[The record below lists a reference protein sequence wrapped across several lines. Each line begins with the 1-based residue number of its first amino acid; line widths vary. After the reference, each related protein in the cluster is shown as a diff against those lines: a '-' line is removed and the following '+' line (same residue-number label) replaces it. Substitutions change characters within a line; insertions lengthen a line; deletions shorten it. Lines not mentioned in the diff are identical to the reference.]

1 MRSLAARYPA
11 SGAWPGEMCAD
22 TTAAYFDLQT
32 TGQLWKAIERGE
44 APRPSSTRLR
54 NGKREPH
61 VKEPLEAIP
70 GRRHAAGA

>member
-1 MRSLAARYPA
+1 
-11 SGAWPGEMCAD
+11 MCAD

-54 NGKREPH
+54 NGKREP
-61 VKEPLEAIP
+61 VWALDICRAYIA
-70 GRRHAAGA
+70 RRHEIKDDVTFREENIGSLI